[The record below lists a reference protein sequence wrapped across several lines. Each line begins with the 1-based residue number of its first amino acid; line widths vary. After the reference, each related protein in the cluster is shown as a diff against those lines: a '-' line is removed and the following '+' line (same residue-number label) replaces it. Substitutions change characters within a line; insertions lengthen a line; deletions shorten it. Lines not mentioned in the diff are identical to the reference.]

1 MTTYGIGTLARLSIA
16 VRDATGTPV
25 DPVSI
30 SLGVLLPDGDLVG
43 PYTTTSDPAVVQ
55 DGTGLYHLDFPTI
68 QAGSHVAH
76 WDAVSPTVTDDQPFE
91 VEPLWAV
98 GITSLEEAKLH
109 LKKRITSTE
118 DDEKLQGFILAA
130 TSMIEDRMGHVLPVT
145 LVETV
150 RIFRGKA
157 VLHDRPVI
165 EVISV
170 GGLAE
175 ADWECSAEG
184 VLELSTTAAT
194 ALVMYRAGRQPIP
207 HRFRLAS
214 KELIAHLWRTSQTNQ
229 DGGRPQLQ
237 GEIQVDN
244 SSAFALPYNVRQL
257 LGLNKAQR
265 DMPAI
270 G

>member
-1 MTTYGIGTLARLSIA
+1 MTTYGIGTLARISIA
-16 VRDATGTPV
+16 VRDAVGAAV

-30 SLGVLLPDGDLVG
+30 TLTIRLPDGTLAG
-43 PYTTTSDPAVVQ
+43 PFDSSSTPAVIQ
-55 DGTGLYHLDFPTI
+55 DGPGLFHLDHLTD
-68 QAGSHVAH
+68 QVGSHVAH
-76 WDAVSPTVTDDQPFE
+76 WDAISPTVTDDQPFE

-98 GITSLEEAKLH
+98 GITSLEEAKNH

-118 DDEKLQGFILAA
+118 DDEKLLGFIMAA

-150 RIFRGKA
+150 KIFRGKA

-170 GGLAE
+170 GSLAD
-175 ADWECSAEG
+175 ADWDCSPEG
-184 VLELSTTAAT
+184 VLELNTTASS

-214 KELIAHLWRTSQTNQ
+214 KELVAHLWRTSQTNQ

-237 GEIQVDN
+237 GEIQVDT